1 MQYTEQ
7 ELQKLISD
15 VEREFTSHL
24 AKAEENFNLA
34 KSEDGEKKP
43 EKKPEGDK
51 PAASEG
57 EKKPEGEAKPEGE
70 QAPAPGGEAAPAAA
84 APAAP
89 AQEGAA
95 PAAPSGMQGA
105 GHDYDAEDMEH
116 MKKMYMSMSEQELKA
131 HHDCIAELAKCGTGV
146 QPSAPQGA
154 LGQNSP
160 DNNAQPAVQKNE
172 DGIEASAPKN
182 SLGAKSPASAANGE
196 KINVGLNK
204 SAGNN
209 GPNGNIEAS
218 APKNALGAKSADSD
232 ANGDKINVGLNKG
245 EAARR
250 NGGKI
255 EESAPKNSP
264 GAKSADSA
272 ANGEKINVGLHK
284 SEGNMEKSEN
294 ELLKAENEKLQK
306 TLDTATAI
314 LTKLVERKSA
324 PAGKAITSLEA
335 VAKSEGSEDKSAPT
349 KIEID
354 AILTK
359 RASDPKLEKSD
370 RDAINAFYLGD
381 RNVSKISHLLK

>member
-7 ELQKLISD
+7 ELQRLISD
-15 VEREFTSHL
+15 VEKEFTSHL

-43 EKKPEGDK
+43 EKKPEGEKK
-51 PAASEG
+51 PEKKPEG
-57 EKKPEGEAKPEGE
+57 EKKPEAHAEGGEKAPEGEAKPEG
-70 QAPAPGGEAAPAAA
+70 APAPEGAAPAA
-84 APAAP
+84 
-89 AQEGAA
+89 AA

-131 HHDCIAELAKCGTGV
+131 HHDCIASIASGG
-146 QPSAPQGA
+146 GA
-154 LGQNSP
+154 A
-160 DNNAQPAVQKNE
+160 AQPAIQKNE
-172 DGIEASAPKN
+172 DGIEPSAPKN
-182 SLGAKSPASAANGE
+182 SLGAKSPASNANGD
-196 KINVGLNK
+196 KTNIGLNK

-209 GPNGNIEAS
+209 GPNGNIEEC
-218 APKNALGAKSADSD
+218 APCNALGAKSADSD
-232 ANGDKINVGLNKG
+232 AHGDKINVGLNKG

-264 GAKSADSA
+264 GAKSADSDA
-272 ANGEKINVGLHK
+272 HGEKINVGLHK

-314 LTKLVERKSA
+314 LTKLVEKRGA

-335 VAKSEGSEDKSAPT
+335 IAKSEGVKEEEKPLT
-349 KIEID
+349 QVEINS
-354 AILTK
+354 ILNK
-359 RASDPKLEKSD
+359 KAADPKLEKSD

-381 RNVSKISHLLK
+381 RNLKAISHLLK